1 MRMPAQPE
9 LPTQDA
15 SVTETGASAPTP
27 PADAPVTAGVAAGGG
42 RPVRQYGLDALRVLA
57 VCGVVAVHVIGLVL
71 GHDDL
76 RHTLAW
82 WTAAAIDLGATW
94 TVPVFVMI
102 SGALTLAPR
111 AHAAGP
117 VAFYRK
123 RFVRIVPA
131 LVVWHLVYLVGVRM
145 LWRGEELTLTLL
157 ARNLMDARVFT
168 ALYFLWLIA
177 GLYLVAPV
185 LAAFLK
191 DGGRRRAMILA
202 GVALAFTLVT
212 FAVSGMATMIGAPR
226 PIHLGALTMWW
237 PYVGYFLAGWAL
249 HRVVLG
255 RRGLLLAGVLA
266 VLLMAEAVWQ
276 WGVSPEHRWLQ
287 TLLPVGYL
295 GGTVAVA
302 AICLFLLAVGIGARV
317 TPSERSGR
325 LLVRL
330 SDASFGVFLV
340 HLLVLELLRQTVPEV
355 AEGRSLPLML
365 GAYLV
370 ILVVSFAASLGAA
383 RVPYLRAIV

>member
-1 MRMPAQPE
+1 
-9 LPTQDA
+9 
-15 SVTETGASAPTP
+15 
-27 PADAPVTAGVAAGGG
+27 
-42 RPVRQYGLDALRVLA
+42 
-57 VCGVVAVHVIGLVL
+57 
-71 GHDDL
+71 
-76 RHTLAW
+76 
-82 WTAAAIDLGATW
+82 
-94 TVPVFVMI
+94 
-102 SGALTLAPR
+102 
-111 AHAAGP
+111 
-117 VAFYRK
+117 
-123 RFVRIVPA
+123 
-131 LVVWHLVYLVGVRM
+131 
-145 LWRGEELTLTLL
+145 
-157 ARNLMDARVFT
+157 
-168 ALYFLWLIA
+168 
-177 GLYLVAPV
+177 
-185 LAAFLK
+185 
-191 DGGRRRAMILA
+191 
-202 GVALAFTLVT
+202 
-212 FAVSGMATMIGAPR
+212 
-226 PIHLGALTMWW
+226 MWW